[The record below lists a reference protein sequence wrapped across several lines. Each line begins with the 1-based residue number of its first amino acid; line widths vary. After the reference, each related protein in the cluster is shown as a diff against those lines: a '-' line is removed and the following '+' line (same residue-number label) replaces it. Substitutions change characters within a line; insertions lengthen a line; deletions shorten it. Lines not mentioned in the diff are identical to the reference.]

1 MGELESVITEILG
14 PSYNYADNVD
24 DPSVM
29 DVSGSGS
36 VDSMWK
42 NVGSIAS
49 YVDTLTFGTKTLSS
63 PFDNAPSQNPLGNK
77 FFIKSGKCD
86 DTSTD
91 ECKDKT
97 RYIYIN
103 NVPDGKIPCIDQ
115 LGIKLPAT
123 DFKGIVPGMLKNI
136 GDINPI
142 GIFNSLA
149 GKGNISNKCSLR
161 TEEVG
166 SHGKYKQETRCAPEN
181 QPIQCLP
188 AVFENFENKGH
199 NQKWKY
205 YFSVIVIIVLFI
217 IVLSYL
223 KKKKYKLFKLW

>member
-1 MGELESVITEILG
+1 MSDFNSFITEIVG
-14 PSYNYADNVD
+14 PSYNYADAVEN
-24 DPSVM
+24 PAQM

-36 VDSMWK
+36 VESLWK

-63 PFDNAPSQNPLGNK
+63 PFNNAPSQNPLGNK
-77 FFIKSGKCD
+77 FFIKSGKCG
-86 DTSTD
+86 DTSSD
-91 ECKDKT
+91 GCKGQS
-97 RYIYIN
+97 RYLYIN
-103 NVPDGKIPCIDQ
+103 NIPDGKIPCIDQ

-123 DFKGIVPGMLKNI
+123 GFKGLVPGMLQNI

-149 GKGNISNKCSLR
+149 GKGNISNKCYLR

-166 SHGKYKQETRCAPEN
+166 SHGKYKTETRCAPKN

-188 AVFENFENKGH
+188 AIFENFENKK
-199 NQKWKY
+199 NKKQDY
-205 YFSVIVIIVLFI
+205 TILIVLFI
-217 IVLSYL
+217 
-223 KKKKYKLFKLW
+223 LFIFLYIRNKNK